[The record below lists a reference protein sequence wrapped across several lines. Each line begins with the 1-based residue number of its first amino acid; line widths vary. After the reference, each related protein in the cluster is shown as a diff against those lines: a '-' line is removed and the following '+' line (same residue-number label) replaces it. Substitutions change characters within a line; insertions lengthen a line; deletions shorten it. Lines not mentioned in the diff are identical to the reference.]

1 MPSQNSG
8 MAYSTIEPPVVSL
21 SKRLPRRQPALAP
34 SHSPRATVMTVDS
47 PTSHSVFGSSSLIV
61 VQTGRPV
68 SVE

>member
-1 MPSQNSG
+1 
-8 MAYSTIEPPVVSL
+8 
-21 SKRLPRRQPALAP
+21 
-34 SHSPRATVMTVDS
+34 MTVDR